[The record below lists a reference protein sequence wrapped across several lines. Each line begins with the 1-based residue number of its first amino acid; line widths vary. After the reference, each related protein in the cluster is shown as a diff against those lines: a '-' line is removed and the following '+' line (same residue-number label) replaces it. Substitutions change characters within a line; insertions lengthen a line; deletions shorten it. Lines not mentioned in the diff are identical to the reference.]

1 MDSLVYD
8 LKAALEPVNFAK
20 ELGFAPDPWQVK
32 VLNSSSKR
40 LILNCSRQSGKSTT
54 ASVLA
59 LHRAIYYPENLILL
73 VSPSLRQSSELFR
86 KVGEQL
92 ERLKVKPKLIEDN
105 KLSC

>member
-1 MDSLVYD
+1 MDKISDD
-8 LKAALEPVNFAK
+8 LKVALDPVLFAK
-20 ELGFAPDPWQVK
+20 LLGFEPDPWQEK
-32 VLNSSSKR
+32 VLSSNSKR

-54 ASVLA
+54 ASILA

-92 ERLKVKPKLIEDN
+92 NMLEVKPKLLD
-105 KLSC
+105 